1 MGRKKLKITELNEC
15 LGEAVLRLLKTQ
27 GSSQA
32 RLSECSGV
40 SDSRISELTRNL
52 RLFTLTDIEA
62 IADGLSIKP
71 SQLVAHAER
80 LLAER
85 SKHADNVIDFPHT
98 REENLPDF
106 TKLAARKVTNRPE
119 WEATQALNDIGE
131 ENQIDPYE
139 RD

>member
-15 LGEAVLRLLKTQ
+15 LGESVLRLLKEQ

-32 RLSECSGV
+32 RLSERSGV

-62 IADGLSIKP
+62 IATGLSIKP

-80 LLAER
+80 LLDER
-85 SKHADNVIDFPHT
+85 SKPADVIDFPHT
-98 REENLPDF
+98 QEENLPDF
-106 TKLAARKVTNRPE
+106 TKLAARKVTTRPE
-119 WEATQALNDIGE
+119 WEARRALDSIGE
-131 ENQIDPYE
+131 ESQDPGDYE
-139 RD
+139 

>member
-15 LGEAVLRLLKTQ
+15 LGESVLRLLKEQ

-32 RLSECSGV
+32 RLSERSGV

-62 IADGLSIKP
+62 IATGLSIKP

-80 LLAER
+80 LLDER
-85 SKHADNVIDFPHT
+85 SKPDNVTEIRRP
-98 REENLPDF
+98 RAQEENLPDF
-106 TKLAARKVTNRPE
+106 TKLAARTVTNRPQ

-131 ENQIDPYE
+131 ESQDPGDYE
-139 RD
+139 

>member
-1 MGRKKLKITELNEC
+1 VGRKKLKITELNEC
-15 LGEAVLRLLKTQ
+15 LGESVLRLLKEQ

-32 RLSECSGV
+32 RLSERSGV

-62 IADGLSIKP
+62 IATGLSIKP

-80 LLAER
+80 LLDER
-85 SKHADNVIDFPHT
+85 SKRADNVVDFP
-98 REENLPDF
+98 RAQEENLPDF
-106 TKLAARKVTNRPE
+106 TKLAARKVTTRPE
-119 WEATQALNDIGE
+119 WEARRALDDIGE

-139 RD
+139 LD

>member
-15 LGEAVLRLLKTQ
+15 LGESVLRLLKEQ

-32 RLSECSGV
+32 RLSERSGV

-62 IADGLSIKP
+62 IATGLSIKP

-80 LLAER
+80 LLDER
-85 SKHADNVIDFPHT
+85 SKHPANVIDFP
-98 REENLPDF
+98 RAQEETLPDF
-106 TKLAARKVTNRPE
+106 TQLAARKVTNRPE
-119 WEATQALNDIGE
+119 WEKRQALDDIGE
-131 ENQIDPYE
+131 ESQE
-139 RD
+139 

>member
-15 LGEAVLRLLKTQ
+15 LGESVLRLLKEQ

-32 RLSECSGV
+32 RLSERSGV

-62 IADGLSIKP
+62 IATGLSIKP

-80 LLAER
+80 LLDER
-85 SKHADNVIDFPHT
+85 SKPADVIDFPRA
-98 REENLPDF
+98 REEDLPDF
-106 TKLAARKVTNRPE
+106 TQLAARKVTNRPE
-119 WEATQALNDIGE
+119 WEARRALDDIGE
-131 ENQIDPYE
+131 ESQE
-139 RD
+139 

>member
-15 LGEAVLRLLKTQ
+15 LGESVLRLLKEQ

-32 RLSECSGV
+32 RLSERSGV

-62 IADGLSIKP
+62 IATGLSIKP

-80 LLAER
+80 LLDER
-85 SKHADNVIDFPHT
+85 SKPADVIDFPHT
-98 REENLPDF
+98 QEENLPDF

-131 ENQIDPYE
+131 ESQDPGDYE
-139 RD
+139 D

>member
-15 LGEAVLRLLKTQ
+15 LGESVLRLLKEQ

-32 RLSECSGV
+32 RLSERSGV

-62 IADGLSIKP
+62 IATGLSIKP

-80 LLAER
+80 LLDER
-85 SKHADNVIDFPHT
+85 SKPVDNVVDFPRA
-98 REENLPDF
+98 REEDLPDF
-106 TKLAARKVTNRPE
+106 TKLAARKVTNRPQ

-131 ENQIDPYE
+131 ESQDPGDYE
-139 RD
+139 

>member
-15 LGEAVLRLLKTQ
+15 LGESVLRLLKEQ

-32 RLSECSGV
+32 RLSERSGV

-62 IADGLSIKP
+62 IATGLSIKP

-80 LLAER
+80 LLDER
-85 SKHADNVIDFPHT
+85 SKPTDVIDFPHT
-98 REENLPDF
+98 QEENLPDF

-131 ENQIDPYE
+131 ESQDPGDYE
-139 RD
+139 N

>member
-15 LGEAVLRLLKTQ
+15 LGESVLRLLKEQ

-32 RLSECSGV
+32 RLSERSGV

-62 IADGLSIKP
+62 IATGLSIKP

-80 LLAER
+80 LLDER
-85 SKHADNVIDFPHT
+85 SKPVDNVVELPHT
-98 REENLPDF
+98 QEENLPDF

-119 WEATQALNDIGE
+119 WEKRQALNEIGE
-131 ENQIDPYE
+131 ESQDPGDYE
-139 RD
+139 